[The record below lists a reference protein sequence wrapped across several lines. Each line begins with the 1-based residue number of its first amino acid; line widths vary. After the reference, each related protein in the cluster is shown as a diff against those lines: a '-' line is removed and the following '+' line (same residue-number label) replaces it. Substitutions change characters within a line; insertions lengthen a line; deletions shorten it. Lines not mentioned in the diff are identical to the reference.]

1 MGSVLKGHTVEF
13 KTSLMVIVL
22 VGASLVGCDNAA
34 KDLATNLTSAAVTAS
49 EKPAD
54 RKEQAVAAAEAVI
67 KGLLG
72 GHPNEAQHHLLERAL
87 RPVLENQI
95 ANESNLFGGSLYD
108 NSLRLQQRILKL
120 VRSTDLIDQL
130 KKLADEPAAE

>member
-1 MGSVLKGHTVEF
+1 MTYNK
-13 KTSLMVIVL
+13 SLMVLVL
-22 VGASLVGCDNAA
+22 VVGSSLVGCDNAA
-34 KDLATNLTSAAVTAS
+34 KELTATLSSSVVTTGDKLISREDQALAAG
-49 EKPAD
+49 
-54 RKEQAVAAAEAVI
+54 EAVI